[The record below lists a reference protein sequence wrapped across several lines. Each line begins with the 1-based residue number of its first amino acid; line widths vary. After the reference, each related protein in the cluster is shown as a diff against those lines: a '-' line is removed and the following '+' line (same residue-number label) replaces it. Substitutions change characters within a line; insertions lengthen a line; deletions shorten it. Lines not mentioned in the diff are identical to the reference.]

1 MKFVLAIILL
11 ALLGGLLWSLWFV
24 LTNPRRRARQIAAKL
39 SAPVVR
45 TSEPFVVRYRRWT
58 NGAAALFLA
67 LLLANVVT
75 RTHDAAAI
83 VMTLAIVAPVA
94 VCLGWLAISSK
105 PVLVITGEGII
116 TRRPQRRLRWDDVET
131 IAIEEGRGYSGVE
144 TYSLV
149 LHLAPESVEPPERHL
164 DGLVTTE
171 NETITTPLSLV
182 SPKWPSIARAIHE
195 RSGRRPVLP
204 SRYMARE
211 RSEAYIEPA

>member
-1 MKFVLAIILL
+1 MKFVLVVILV

-24 LTNPRRRARQIAAKL
+24 LTNPRRRARQIAAEL
-39 SAPVVR
+39 GAPVVR

-67 LLLANVVT
+67 VLLVNVVT

-83 VMTLAIVAPVA
+83 VVTLAIVAPVA
-94 VCLGWLAISSK
+94 VGLGWFAISSK

-116 TRRPQRRLRWDDVET
+116 TRRPQRRLRWEDVET

-149 LHLAPESVEPPERHL
+149 LQVAPESVEPPERHL
-164 DGLVTTE
+164 GGLVTTE
-171 NETITTPLSLV
+171 NETITTPLALV
-182 SPKWPSIARAIHE
+182 SPNWPEIARAIYE
-195 RSGRRPVLP
+195 RSGRRPIIP
-204 SRYMARE
+204 SRYRARE
-211 RSEAYIEPA
+211 RNEAYIEPV